1 MTVPA
6 IEPMS
11 PEEREYRGKLLYDLN
26 SRMQN
31 AYRPVRVR
39 PDLCNPKR
47 SWTALECRL
56 MAASNAL
63 RRVI

>member
-11 PEEREYRGKLLYDLN
+11 AEEREYRGRLTTPPRLMAFKFNALQLLPNGLN
-26 SRMQN
+26 PE
-31 AYRPVRVR
+31 RP
-39 PDLCNPKR
+39 
-47 SWTALECRL
+47 WTALECRL

-63 RRVI
+63 RRVA